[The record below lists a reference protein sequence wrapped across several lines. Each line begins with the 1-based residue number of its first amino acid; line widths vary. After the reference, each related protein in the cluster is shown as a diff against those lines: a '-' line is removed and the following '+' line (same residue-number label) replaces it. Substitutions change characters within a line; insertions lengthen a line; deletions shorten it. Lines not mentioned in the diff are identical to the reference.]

1 MGTKAAIGVVL
12 CNITAGGI
20 AKHNTRTLAL
30 SGMLRLTQKL

>member
-12 CNITAGGI
+12 RNITAGGSTQ
-20 AKHNTRTLAL
+20 HNTRTLAL